1 MAKSRRFEELDI
13 ARALPLLLL
22 PVVHVYEE
30 MESIDS
36 LPESIV
42 TNNEW
47 ILTLCTLMPSIF
59 MIFLGANIVFSS
71 RTTAKSL
78 FVRGWKM
85 LGVGLLLDV
94 VRFGIPITSYCIVNQ
109 DWTDFF
115 DEFLYYT
122 AVSDIYDFVGL
133 AFLAFALFKKL
144 DLSKMK
150 MFVIAAVLL
159 IADMLIPNFSTGND
173 FVDAIL
179 GCFIWMNEDSCFNF
193 MQWLI
198 FPVIGYI
205 FGDLYKN
212 FATEDDRKCF
222 VKKML
227 GVSVVGLIGM
237 WFSLAS
243 YGIDPLL
250 VITSPMNEYITDIPN
265 VIMLVF
271 EAGIWVA
278 LVYFAYMKFKDAKV
292 TRFLV
297 NISKSIMTYYVV
309 QWVIIGWIEYFINGF
324 APDESFPQFTTL
336 SFWLTI
342 VGTIVLSVVITL
354 AYAKFKENRKAKKL
368 AAQPVAA

>member
-150 MFVIAAVLL
+150 MFAAVLL

-205 FGDLYKN
+205 FGDLYKS
-212 FATEDDRKCF
+212 FATEDARKCF